1 MKALAPHE
9 QTVVSLPAYTTLS
22 IAVSGSGA
30 GTIERLGNNP
40 GDPSLG
46 TTTVSGNMAI
56 GPFAVPTRHIL
67 RCSMTPFSYDTAP
80 ADFPAVTSAIERI
93 TTLSQAE
100 YDALSPAD
108 ATTLY
113 LIVG

>member
-1 MKALAPHE
+1 MKALATNE
-9 QTVVSLPAYTTLS
+9 QTVVSLPAYTSLS
-22 IAVSGSGA
+22 IAISGAGA

-40 GDPSLG
+40 GEASLG
-46 TTTVSGNMAI
+46 TTALNASTTV
-56 GPFAVPTRHIL
+56 GPFAVPTRHAL
-67 RCSMTPFSYDTAP
+67 RCSMTPFTYDTAP